1 MAAREHL
8 PAVTDEEQRS
18 CARDQWCAASTRD
31 AEGNW
36 HPALTWQ
43 PYCPAC
49 TSKIVTCL
57 TELPP
62 LYSLLTSGTA
72 ALARATG
79 KVRVPP
85 GPRILVSPAA
95 EALAREASAVL
106 AGWAAR
112 VRDTPGLRLSP
123 PRHPP
128 GAPGRI
134 REDCNVMA
142 RHPGPLMALA
152 DGWTTR
158 AYDLPEAMAPLNR
171 AQGTCRR
178 CGQKV
183 TRSPWSGWWWAP
195 YSGPGPE
202 FCDHDPGPVP
212 QHAADGPVPDTNL
225 LRHWRNPSDL
235 PEDVGGEEI
244 VFIGDDWV
252 KVLRQRNAV
261 HAGAEILGLHWHAR
275 KLTGQVPAPAEILD
289 GMPCRSCEAMS
300 SLTRIEQPQREK
312 ADKPPAVTRCA
323 ECGDEMTRAELT
335 GWAAQYAAWVKGS
348 GILTCRRCDMRP
360 DLKSHPECCW
370 PGCSCCGG
378 RGRAAA

>member
-1 MAAREHL
+1 MMGGMAPRQAVQV
-8 PAVTDEEQRS
+8 PAVTDDEQRS

-31 AEGNW
+31 AEGTW

-49 TSKIVTCL
+49 TSRIVTCL

-128 GAPGRI
+128 GTPGRV
-134 REDCNVMA
+134 REDCNALA

-158 AYDLPEAMAPLNR
+158 AYDLPEAAVPLNR
-171 AQGTCRR
+171 ASGACRR
-178 CGQKV
+178 CGRTV
-183 TRSPWSGWWWAP
+183 TRSPVSGWWWACD
-195 YSGPGPE
+195 GQAAG

-212 QHAADGPVPDTNL
+212 EATADGPVPGGVGFTHH
-225 LRHWRNPSDL
+225 R
-235 PEDVGGEEI
+235 PEDLSEEEI
-244 VFIGDDWV
+244 VSIGDGWV
-252 KVLRQRNAV
+252 KVMRRLSAV
-261 HAGAEILGLHWHAR
+261 HAGAEILDLHWHAR
-275 KLTGQVPAPAEILD
+275 RLTGQVPASADTRD
-289 GMPCRSCEAMS
+289 GVPCRNCEAMS
-300 SLTRIEQPQREK
+300 SLALAEQPPPDP
-312 ADKPPAVTRCA
+312 AKPPPPYTRCL
-323 ECGDEMTRAELT
+323 ECRDEMTREELT
-335 GWAAQYAAWVKGS
+335 AWADMYAAWSKGA
-348 GILTCRRCDMRP
+348 GILTCRRCE
-360 DLKSHPECCW
+360 LGLHSECCW
-370 PGCSCCGG
+370 PSCGCCAG
-378 RGRAAA
+378 RGPRRAAA

>member
-1 MAAREHL
+1 MAPRQAVQAQV
-8 PAVTDEEQRS
+8 PAVTDDEQRS
-18 CARDQWCAASTRD
+18 CSRGDWCAASTRD
-31 AEGNW
+31 AEGAW

-62 LYSLLTSGTA
+62 LYSLLASGTA

-85 GPRILVSPAA
+85 GPRILVSPPA

-128 GAPGRI
+128 GTPGRV
-134 REDCNVMA
+134 REDCNVLA
-142 RHPGPLMALA
+142 RHPGPLMALP

-158 AYDLPEAMAPLNR
+158 AYDLPEATAPLNR
-171 AQGTCRR
+171 AQGACRR
-178 CGQKV
+178 CGRTV
-183 TRSPWSGWWWAP
+183 TRSPVSGWWWACD
-195 YSGPGPE
+195 GQAAG

-212 QHAADGPVPDTNL
+212 EAVPSGPVPAEAEAEL
-225 LRHWRNPSDL
+225 GDL
-235 PEDVGGEEI
+235 EI
-244 VFIGDDWV
+244 VSAGDGWV
-252 KVLRQRNAV
+252 KVLTRRNAV
-261 HAGAEILGLHWHAR
+261 HAGAEILALDWHAR
-275 KLTGQVPAPAEILD
+275 RLTGQVPASAEVLD

-300 SLTRIEQPQREK
+300 ALTVLEQP
-312 ADKPPAVTRCA
+312 PPDPAQPPPRWTRCA
-323 ECGDEMTRAELT
+323 ECGDEMTRPELT
-335 GWAAQYAAWVKGS
+335 AWAVMYAAWVRGS
-348 GILTCRRCDMRP
+348 GLLTCRRCEMRP
-360 DLKSHPECCW
+360 DLDRHPECSW
-370 PGCSCCGG
+370 ASCSCCGG